1 MTTARNAQAKA
12 ARLASSRRPA
22 VPADG
27 DEEQPTT
34 PPAGRVQPRAE
45 RTETVKTSLHLAPEL
60 HRQLVSWCNEA
71 ARELG
76 RSRVPGTEP
85 LRVLVRRLLTDDQLA
100 AEVIEA
106 LRHEDGH

>member
-1 MTTARNAQAKA
+1 MTAARNAQAKA
-12 ARLASSRRPA
+12 ARLASGRRPA
-22 VPADG
+22 VLSDG
-27 DEEQPTT
+27 DEGQST
-34 PPAGRVQPRAE
+34 PPAGGVPSRAE

-106 LRHEDGH
+106 LRHEGGN